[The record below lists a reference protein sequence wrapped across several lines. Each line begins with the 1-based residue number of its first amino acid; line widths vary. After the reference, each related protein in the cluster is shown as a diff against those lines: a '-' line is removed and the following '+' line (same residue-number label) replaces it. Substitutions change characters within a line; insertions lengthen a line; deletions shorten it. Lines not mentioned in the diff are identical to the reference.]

1 MPKNPEELKL
11 KYLEV
16 IIALLLQ
23 SRDASRRPSSAKE
36 QISTLSLLGLDST
49 EIGRIL
55 ERDGAQVSK
64 DLYKIRQGRE
74 GEGSR
79 AGVGRITRS
88 VHG

>member
-1 MPKNPEELKL
+1 MPKSSEEMKL

-23 SRDASRRPSSAKE
+23 SRDASRQPSTAKE

-55 ERDGAQVSK
+55 GRDAAQVSK
-64 DLYKIRQGRE
+64 DLYKIRQ
-74 GEGSR
+74 SR
-79 AGVGRITRS
+79 KGKDQELAE
-88 VHG
+88 

>member
-1 MPKNPEELKL
+1 MPKGPEELKL

-23 SRDASRRPSSAKE
+23 SRDASRQPSSAKE

-55 ERDGAQVSK
+55 GRDAAQVSK
-64 DLYKIRQGRE
+64 DLYKIRQGRK
-74 GEGSR
+74 GKAQGAGS
-79 AGVGRITRS
+79 AE
-88 VHG
+88 